1 MADTKTK
8 TKSTIKTLDKTRAG
22 IQKIKDNLIEV
33 KEKTDNIN
41 DSQYDS
47 AEEYATQNIKNKA
60 EIMAN
65 KILNGFD
72 KQGRKSFVN
81 TKNTIQNEIE
91 KYKVRQ
97 EEKQQIKN
105 NIAKTNEI
113 KGLQGNETLQ
123 TNKNKQENIIDIK
136 SKDKVVKVNS
146 NKRSLNKNR
155 KQANNLSKKAIKAA
169 EKVEKNAEIL
179 VKENIK
185 TSQKIMQATKELTR
199 KATQTTKKIVKATRR
214 TIQAIVESS
223 KFLINLIIA
232 GGWISVIVILVVV
245 VFGGTAA
252 FIKVGTKSST
262 GDNSQINY
270 EITSPIL
277 SVAKSQLGQKGG
289 QPYWSWYGFNDRV
302 AWCACFVSWCAN
314 QCGLIENGQIPRYSV
329 CDNGIAYFKEKDRWQ
344 DRETGYLPVQGD
356 VIFFNWLEKD
366 ENGNLYQDEKSDHT
380 GIVEY
385 YDTSTNKVYTIEGN
399 SGDECKERSYNA
411 DDIQIMGYGTMDAN
425 LDTPIKNINGSYE
438 VDSAKIEEELQRIKD
453 QDLQPIE

>member
-1 MADTKTK
+1 MADIKTK
-8 TKSTIKTLDKTRAG
+8 TKSTIKTIDKTRVG
-22 IQKIKDNLIEV
+22 TQKIKDNLIEV
-33 KEKTDNIN
+33 KEKANNIE
-41 DSQYDS
+41 DKQYDS
-47 AEEYATQNIKNKA
+47 AEEYATQNIKNKV

-65 KILNGFD
+65 KSLNDFD
-72 KQGRKSFVN
+72 KQGRKSFIN

-91 KYKVRQ
+91 KYKIRQ
-97 EEKQQIKN
+97 EDKQQLKN
-105 NIAKTNEI
+105 NIEKADEI

-123 TNKNKQENIIDIK
+123 TNKNQIANADIK
-136 SKDKVVKVNS
+136 SKDKVIKANSKSKV
-146 NKRSLNKNR
+146 LNKNM
-155 KQANNLSKKAIKAA
+155 KQTNSLSKKTIKTS
-169 EKVEKNAEIL
+169 EKVEKNAEML
-179 VKENIK
+179 AKENIK
-185 TSQKIMQATKELTR
+185 TSQKIMQATKEFTR
-199 KATQTTKKIVKATRR
+199 KVVQTTKNIVKVTKKS
-214 TIQAIVESS
+214 IKAIIESS
-223 KFLINLIIA
+223 KFLINLIMA

-245 VFGGTAA
+245 IFGGMSA
-252 FIKVGTKSST
+252 FIKVGTKSS
-262 GDNSQINY
+262 GEDDSQINY

-289 QPYWSWYGFNDRV
+289 QPYWSWYGFDERV

-329 CDNGIAYFKEKDRWQ
+329 CDNGIAYFKEKNRWQ
-344 DRETGYLPVQGD
+344 DRENGYIPAQGD

-366 ENGNLYQDEKSDHT
+366 ENENLFQDEKCDHT

>member
-1 MADTKTK
+1 MADIKTK

-105 NIAKTNEI
+105 NIAKSNEI
-113 KGLQGNETLQ
+113 KGLQNKETLQ
-123 TNKNKQENIIDIK
+123 TNKKENVANIK
-136 SKDKVVKVNS
+136 SKDKVIKVNS
-146 NKRSLNKNR
+146 NKRALNKNM
-155 KQANNLSKKAIKAA
+155 KQANNLSKKAIKTA

-185 TSQKIMQATKELTR
+185 TSQKIMQATKEFTR
-199 KATQTTKKIVKATRR
+199 KVAHNTKNIFKATKKSIKT
-214 TIQAIVESS
+214 IVESS

-245 VFGGTAA
+245 IFGGTAA

-262 GDNSQINY
+262 GDNSQVNY
-270 EITSPIL
+270 EITSPII

-329 CDNGIAYFKEKDRWQ
+329 CDNGIAYFKEKNRWQ
-344 DRETGYLPVQGD
+344 DRETGYKPSQGD

>member
-1 MADTKTK
+1 MADIKTK

-146 NKRSLNKNR
+146 NKRALNKNM
-155 KQANNLSKKAIKAA
+155 KQANNLSKKAVKTA

-185 TSQKIMQATKELTR
+185 TSQKIMQATKEFTR
-199 KATQTTKKIVKATRR
+199 KVAHNTKNIFKATKKSIKT
-214 TIQAIVESS
+214 IVESS

-262 GDNSQINY
+262 GDNSQVNY
-270 EITSPIL
+270 EITSPII

-329 CDNGIAYFKEKDRWQ
+329 CDNGIAYFKEKNRWQ

-385 YDTSTNKVYTIEGN
+385 YDSSTNKVYTIEGN
-399 SGDECKERSYNA
+399 SSDECKERSYNA

-438 VDSAKIEEELQRIKD
+438 VDSSKIEEELQKIKD
-453 QDLQPIE
+453 QDL

>member
-1 MADTKTK
+1 MADIKTK
-8 TKSTIKTLDKTRAG
+8 TKSTIKTIDKTRVG
-22 IQKIKDNLIEV
+22 TQKIKDNLIEV
-33 KEKTDNIN
+33 KEKANNIE
-41 DSQYDS
+41 DKQYDS
-47 AEEYATQNIKNKA
+47 AEEYATQNIKNKV

-65 KILNGFD
+65 KSLNDFD
-72 KQGRKSFVN
+72 KQGRKSFIN

-91 KYKVRQ
+91 KYKIRQ
-97 EEKQQIKN
+97 EDKQQLKN
-105 NIAKTNEI
+105 NIEKADEI

-123 TNKNKQENIIDIK
+123 TNKNQIANADIK
-136 SKDKVVKVNS
+136 SKDKVIKANSKSKV
-146 NKRSLNKNR
+146 LNKNM
-155 KQANNLSKKAIKAA
+155 KQTNSLSKKTIKTS
-169 EKVEKNAEIL
+169 EKVEKNAEML
-179 VKENIK
+179 AKENIK
-185 TSQKIMQATKELTR
+185 TSQKIMQATKEFTR
-199 KATQTTKKIVKATRR
+199 KVVQTTKNIVKVTKKS
-214 TIQAIVESS
+214 IKAIIESS
-223 KFLINLIIA
+223 KFLINLIMA

-245 VFGGTAA
+245 IFGGMSA
-252 FIKVGTKSST
+252 FIKVGTKSS
-262 GDNSQINY
+262 GEDDSQINY

-289 QPYWSWYGFNDRV
+289 QPYWSWYGFDERV

-329 CDNGIAYFKEKDRWQ
+329 CDNGIAYFKEKNRWQ

-366 ENGNLYQDEKSDHT
+366 ENGNLFQDEKSDHT

-411 DDIQIMGYGTMDAN
+411 DDIQI
-425 LDTPIKNINGSYE
+425 
-438 VDSAKIEEELQRIKD
+438 KD

>member
-1 MADTKTK
+1 
-8 TKSTIKTLDKTRAG
+8 
-22 IQKIKDNLIEV
+22 
-33 KEKTDNIN
+33 
-41 DSQYDS
+41 
-47 AEEYATQNIKNKA
+47 
-60 EIMAN
+60 MAN

-146 NKRSLNKNR
+146 NKRALNKNM
-155 KQANNLSKKAIKAA
+155 KQANNLSKKAIKTA

-185 TSQKIMQATKELTR
+185 TSQKIMQATKEFTR
-199 KATQTTKKIVKATRR
+199 KVAHNTKNIFKATKKSIKT
-214 TIQAIVESS
+214 IVESS

-245 VFGGTAA
+245 IFGGTAA

-262 GDNSQINY
+262 GDNSQVNY
-270 EITSPIL
+270 EITSPII

-329 CDNGIAYFKEKDRWQ
+329 CDNGIAYFKEKNRWQ

-380 GIVEY
+380 GIIEY
-385 YDTSTNKVYTIEGN
+385 YDSSTNKVYTIEGN

-411 DDIQIMGYGTMDAN
+411 DDIQIMGYGTMDVN

-438 VDSAKIEEELQRIKD
+438 VDSTKIEEELQKIKD

>member
-1 MADTKTK
+1 MADIKTK
-8 TKSTIKTLDKTRAG
+8 TKSTIKTIDKTRVG
-22 IQKIKDNLIEV
+22 TQKIKDNLIEV
-33 KEKTDNIN
+33 KEKANNIE
-41 DSQYDS
+41 DKQYDS
-47 AEEYATQNIKNKA
+47 AEEYATQNIKNKV

-65 KILNGFD
+65 KSLNDFD
-72 KQGRKSFVN
+72 KQGRKSFIN

-91 KYKVRQ
+91 KYKIRQ
-97 EEKQQIKN
+97 EDKQQLKN
-105 NIAKTNEI
+105 NIEKADEI

-123 TNKNKQENIIDIK
+123 TNKNQIANADIK
-136 SKDKVVKVNS
+136 SKDKVIKANSKSKV
-146 NKRSLNKNR
+146 LNKNM
-155 KQANNLSKKAIKAA
+155 KQTNSLSKKTIKTS
-169 EKVEKNAEIL
+169 EKVEKNAEML
-179 VKENIK
+179 AKENIK
-185 TSQKIMQATKELTR
+185 TSQKIMQATKEFTR
-199 KATQTTKKIVKATRR
+199 KVVQTTKNIVKVTKKS
-214 TIQAIVESS
+214 IKAIIESS
-223 KFLINLIIA
+223 KFLINLIMA

-245 VFGGTAA
+245 IFGGMSA
-252 FIKVGTKSST
+252 FIKVGTKSS
-262 GDNSQINY
+262 GEDDSQINY

-289 QPYWSWYGFNDRV
+289 QPYWSWYGFDERV

-329 CDNGIAYFKEKDRWQ
+329 CDNGIAYLKEKNRWQ

-366 ENGNLYQDEKSDHT
+366 ENGNLFQDEKSDHT

-411 DDIQIMGYGTMDAN
+411 DDIQI
-425 LDTPIKNINGSYE
+425 
-438 VDSAKIEEELQRIKD
+438 KD

>member
-1 MADTKTK
+1 MADIKTK

-146 NKRSLNKNR
+146 NKRALNKNM
-155 KQANNLSKKAIKAA
+155 KQANNLSKKAIKTA

-185 TSQKIMQATKELTR
+185 TSQKIMQATKEFTR
-199 KATQTTKKIVKATRR
+199 KVAHNTKNIFKATKKSIKT
-214 TIQAIVESS
+214 IVESS

-245 VFGGTAA
+245 IFGGTAA

-262 GDNSQINY
+262 GDNSQVNY
-270 EITSPIL
+270 EITSPII

-329 CDNGIAYFKEKDRWQ
+329 CDNGIAYFKEKNRWQ

-356 VIFFNWLEKD
+356 IIFFNWLEKD

-380 GIVEY
+380 GIIEY
-385 YDTSTNKVYTIEGN
+385 YDSSTNKVYTIEGN

-411 DDIQIMGYGTMDAN
+411 DDIQIMGYGTMDVN

-438 VDSAKIEEELQRIKD
+438 VDSTKIEEELQKIKD

>member
-1 MADTKTK
+1 MADIKTK

-105 NIAKTNEI
+105 NIAKSNEI
-113 KGLQGNETLQ
+113 KGLQNKETLQ
-123 TNKNKQENIIDIK
+123 TNKKENVANIK
-136 SKDKVVKVNS
+136 SKDKVIKVNS
-146 NKRSLNKNR
+146 NKRALNKNM
-155 KQANNLSKKAIKAA
+155 KQTSNLSKKAIKTS
-169 EKVEKNAEIL
+169 EKVEKNAEML
-179 VKENIK
+179 AKENIK
-185 TSQKIMQATKELTR
+185 ASQKIMQATKEFTR
-199 KATQTTKKIVKATRR
+199 KSVQTTRNIVRATKNSIKA
-214 TIQAIVESS
+214 IIESS

-245 VFGGTAA
+245 IFGGTTA
-252 FIKVGTKSST
+252 FIKVGTKKST
-262 GDNSQINY
+262 VDNSQVNY

-329 CDNGIAYFKEKDRWQ
+329 CDNGIAYFKEKNRWQ
-344 DRETGYLPVQGD
+344 DRETGYKPSQGD

-366 ENGNLYQDEKSDHT
+366 ENGNLFQDEKSDHT

-385 YDTSTNKVYTIEGN
+385 YDSSTNKVYTIEGN
-399 SGDECKERSYNA
+399 SGDECKERSYNV

-438 VDSAKIEEELQRIKD
+438 VDSAKIEEELQKIKD

>member
-1 MADTKTK
+1 MSDIKTK
-8 TKSTIKTLDKTRAG
+8 IKSTIKTIDKTRVG
-22 IQKIKDNLIEV
+22 TQKIKDNLIEV
-33 KEKTDNIN
+33 KGKTDILN
-41 DSQYDS
+41 DRQYDS
-47 AEEYATQNIKNKA
+47 AEDYSTQNIKDKA

-65 KILNGFD
+65 RSLNGFD
-72 KQGRKSFVN
+72 KQGRKSFVS

-105 NIAKTNEI
+105 NIAKSNEI
-113 KGLQGNETLQ
+113 KGLQDKEKLQ
-123 TNKNKQENIIDIK
+123 TSKNQFENIADIK
-136 SKDKVVKVNS
+136 SKDSVIKANS
-146 NKRSLNKNR
+146 NKRILSKNM
-155 KQANNLSKKAIKAA
+155 KQTNNLSKKAIKTS
-169 EKVEKNAEIL
+169 EKVEKNAEML
-179 VKENIK
+179 ARENIK
-185 TSQKIMQATKELTR
+185 TSHKIMQATKEFTR
-199 KATQTTKKIVKATRR
+199 KSVQTTRNIVRATKNSIKA
-214 TIQAIVESS
+214 IIESS

-245 VFGGTAA
+245 IFGGMSA

-329 CDNGIAYFKEKDRWQ
+329 CDNGIAYFKEKNRWQ
-344 DRETGYLPVQGD
+344 DRENGYLPAQGD

-366 ENGNLYQDEKSDHT
+366 ENGNLFQDEKSDHT

-411 DDIQIMGYGTMDAN
+411 DDIQI
-425 LDTPIKNINGSYE
+425 
-438 VDSAKIEEELQRIKD
+438 KD

>member
-1 MADTKTK
+1 MADIKTK
-8 TKSTIKTLDKTRAG
+8 TKSTIKTIDKTRVG
-22 IQKIKDNLIEV
+22 TQKIKDNLIEV

-146 NKRSLNKNR
+146 NKRALNKNM

-185 TSQKIMQATKELTR
+185 TSQKIMQATKEFTR
-199 KATQTTKKIVKATRR
+199 KVAHNTKNIFKATKKSIKT
-214 TIQAIVESS
+214 IVESS
-223 KFLINLIIA
+223 KFLINLIMA

-245 VFGGTAA
+245 IFGGMSA
-252 FIKVGTKSST
+252 FIKVGTKSS
-262 GDNSQINY
+262 GEDDSQINY

-289 QPYWSWYGFNDRV
+289 QPYWSWYGFDERV

-329 CDNGIAYFKEKDRWQ
+329 CDNGIAYFKEKNRWQ

-366 ENGNLYQDEKSDHT
+366 ENGNLFQDEKSDHT

-385 YDTSTNKVYTIEGN
+385 YDSSTNKVYTIEGN

>member
-1 MADTKTK
+1 MADIKTK

-146 NKRSLNKNR
+146 NKRALNKNM

-329 CDNGIAYFKEKDRWQ
+329 CDNGIAYFKEKNRWQ

-366 ENGNLYQDEKSDHT
+366 ENGNLFQDEKSDHT

>member
-1 MADTKTK
+1 MADIKTK

-33 KEKTDNIN
+33 KEKADNIN
-41 DSQYDS
+41 DKQYNS
-47 AEEYATQNIKNKA
+47 AEEYATQNIKDKS
-60 EIMAN
+60 EIIAN
-65 KILNGFD
+65 KSINDFD
-72 KQGRKSFVN
+72 KLGRKSFVSS
-81 TKNTIQNEIE
+81 KNTIQNEIE
-91 KYKVRQ
+91 KYKIKQ
-97 EEKQQIKN
+97 EERKQIKN
-105 NIAKTNEI
+105 NITKANEI
-113 KGLQGNETLQ
+113 KGLQNNEILQ
-123 TNKNKQENIIDIK
+123 TNKNQIKNIADIK

-146 NKRSLNKNR
+146 NKRTLSKNM
-155 KQANNLSKKAIKAA
+155 KQANNLSKKAIKTS

-179 VKENIK
+179 AKENVK
-185 TSQKIMQATKELTR
+185 TSQKIMQVTKEFTR
-199 KATQTTKKIVKATRR
+199 KAANTTKNIVKATKKS
-214 TIQAIVESS
+214 IKAIVESS

-252 FIKVGTKSST
+252 FIKVGTKSS
-262 GDNSQINY
+262 GADNSQINY
-270 EITSPIL
+270 EITSQIL

-289 QPYWSWYGFNDRV
+289 QPYWSWYGFDERV

-329 CDNGIAYFKEKDRWQ
+329 CDNGIAYFKEKNRWQ
-344 DRETGYLPVQGD
+344 DRETGYKPSQGD

-366 ENGNLYQDEKSDHT
+366 ENGNLIQDEKSDHT

-399 SGDECKERSYNA
+399 SSDECKERSYNA

-438 VDSAKIEEELQRIKD
+438 VDSAKIEEELQKIKD

>member
-1 MADTKTK
+1 MADIKTK
-8 TKSTIKTLDKTRAG
+8 TKSTIKTIDKTRVG
-22 IQKIKDNLIEV
+22 TQKIKDNLIEV
-33 KEKTDNIN
+33 KEKANNIE
-41 DSQYDS
+41 DKQYDS
-47 AEEYATQNIKNKA
+47 AEEYATQNIKNKV

-65 KILNGFD
+65 KSLNDFD
-72 KQGRKSFVN
+72 KQGRKSFIN

-91 KYKVRQ
+91 KYKIRQ
-97 EEKQQIKN
+97 EDKQQLKN
-105 NIAKTNEI
+105 NIEKADEI

-123 TNKNKQENIIDIK
+123 TNKNQIANADIK
-136 SKDKVVKVNS
+136 SKDKVIKANSKTKV
-146 NKRSLNKNR
+146 LNKNM
-155 KQANNLSKKAIKAA
+155 KQTNSLSKKTIKTS
-169 EKVEKNAEIL
+169 EKVEKNAEML
-179 VKENIK
+179 AKENIK
-185 TSQKIMQATKELTR
+185 TSQKIMQATKFTR
-199 KATQTTKKIVKATRR
+199 KVVQTTKNIVKVTKKS
-214 TIQAIVESS
+214 IKAIIESS
-223 KFLINLIIA
+223 KFLINLIMA

-245 VFGGTAA
+245 IFGGMSA
-252 FIKVGTKSST
+252 FIKVGTKSS
-262 GDNSQINY
+262 GEDDSQINY

-289 QPYWSWYGFNDRV
+289 QPYWSWYGFDERV

-329 CDNGIAYFKEKDRWQ
+329 CDNGIAYFKEKNRWQ

-366 ENGNLYQDEKSDHT
+366 ENGNLFQDEKSDHT

>member
-1 MADTKTK
+1 MADIKTK
-8 TKSTIKTLDKTRAG
+8 TKSTIKTIDKTRVG
-22 IQKIKDNLIEV
+22 TQKIKDNLIEV
-33 KEKTDNIN
+33 KEKANNIE
-41 DSQYDS
+41 DKQYDS
-47 AEEYATQNIKNKA
+47 AEEYATQNIKNKV

-65 KILNGFD
+65 KSLNDFD
-72 KQGRKSFVN
+72 KQGRKSFIN

-91 KYKVRQ
+91 KYKIRQ
-97 EEKQQIKN
+97 EDKQQLKN
-105 NIAKTNEI
+105 NIEKADEI

-123 TNKNKQENIIDIK
+123 TNKNQIANADIK
-136 SKDKVVKVNS
+136 SKDKVIKANSKSKV
-146 NKRSLNKNR
+146 LNKNM
-155 KQANNLSKKAIKAA
+155 KQTNSLSKKTIKTS
-169 EKVEKNAEIL
+169 EKVEKNAEML
-179 VKENIK
+179 AKENIK
-185 TSQKIMQATKELTR
+185 TSQKIMQATKEFTR
-199 KATQTTKKIVKATRR
+199 KVVQTTKNIVKVTKKS
-214 TIQAIVESS
+214 IKAIIESS
-223 KFLINLIIA
+223 KFLINLIMA

-245 VFGGTAA
+245 IFGGMSA
-252 FIKVGTKSST
+252 FIKVGTKSS
-262 GDNSQINY
+262 GEDDSQINY

-289 QPYWSWYGFNDRV
+289 QPYWSWYGFDERV

-329 CDNGIAYFKEKDRWQ
+329 CDNGIAYFKEKNRWQ

-366 ENGNLYQDEKSDHT
+366 ENGNLFQDEKSDHT

>member
-1 MADTKTK
+1 MADIKTK
-8 TKSTIKTLDKTRAG
+8 TKSTIKTLDKTRVG
-22 IQKIKDNLIEV
+22 TQKIKDNLIEV
-33 KEKTDNIN
+33 KEKADNIN
-41 DSQYDS
+41 DKQYNS
-47 AEEYATQNIKNKA
+47 AEEYETQNIKDKS
-60 EIMAN
+60 EIIAN
-65 KILNGFD
+65 KSINDFD
-72 KQGRKSFVN
+72 KLGRKSFVSS
-81 TKNTIQNEIE
+81 KNTIQNEIE
-91 KYKVRQ
+91 KYKIKQ
-97 EEKQQIKN
+97 EERKQIKN
-105 NIAKTNEI
+105 NITKANEI
-113 KGLQGNETLQ
+113 KGLQNNEILQ
-123 TNKNKQENIIDIK
+123 TNKNQIKNIADIK

-146 NKRSLNKNR
+146 NKRTLSKNM
-155 KQANNLSKKAIKAA
+155 KQANNLSKKAIKTS

-179 VKENIK
+179 AKENVK
-185 TSQKIMQATKELTR
+185 TSQKIMQVTKEFTR
-199 KATQTTKKIVKATRR
+199 KAANTTKNIVKATKKS
-214 TIQAIVESS
+214 IKAIVESS

-252 FIKVGTKSST
+252 FIKVGTKSS
-262 GDNSQINY
+262 GADNSQINY

-329 CDNGIAYFKEKDRWQ
+329 CDNGIAYFKEKNRWQ
-344 DRETGYLPVQGD
+344 DRENGYIPAQGD

-366 ENGNLYQDEKSDHT
+366 ENENLFQDEKCDHT

-385 YDTSTNKVYTIEGN
+385 YDSSTNKVYTIEGN
-399 SGDECKERSYNA
+399 SHDECKERSYNA
-411 DDIQIMGYGTMDAN
+411 DDVQIMGYGTMDAN

-438 VDSAKIEEELQRIKD
+438 IDKARIEEELQRIKD

>member
-1 MADTKTK
+1 MADIKTK
-8 TKSTIKTLDKTRAG
+8 MKTTIKTLDKTRVST
-22 IQKIKDNLIEV
+22 QKIKDNLIEV
-33 KEKTDNIN
+33 KEKADDIN
-41 DSQYDS
+41 NRQYDS
-47 AEEYATQNIKNKA
+47 AEQYATQNIKDKTEVMVNKS
-60 EIMAN
+60 
-65 KILNGFD
+65 LNDFD
-72 KQGRKSFVN
+72 KQGKKSFVS

-91 KYKVRQ
+91 KYKIKQ

-105 NIAKTNEI
+105 NLAKSNEI
-113 KGLQGNETLQ
+113 KGLQNAEKLQ
-123 TNKNKQENIIDIK
+123 TNKNKIENIADIK
-136 SKDKVVKVNS
+136 SKDKVVRVNS
-146 NKRSLNKNR
+146 KLRTLSKNAR
-155 KQANNLSKKAIKAA
+155 QTSNLSKKAIKTS
-169 EKVEKNAEIL
+169 EKVERNVELLA
-179 VKENIK
+179 KENIRA
-185 TSQKIMQATKELTR
+185 SQRIMQATKKFTKKAVQNTKTIF
-199 KATQTTKKIVKATRR
+199 KATKKTMK
-214 TIQAIVESS
+214 AIVESS

-245 VFGGTAA
+245 IFGGMSA

-262 GDNSQINY
+262 GDNSPINY

-329 CDNGIAYFKEKDRWQ
+329 CDNGIAYFKEKNRWQ
-344 DRETGYLPVQGD
+344 DRETGYKPSQGD

-385 YDTSTNKVYTIEGN
+385 YDISTNKVYTIEGN

>member
-1 MADTKTK
+1 MADIKTK

-146 NKRSLNKNR
+146 NKRALNKNM
-155 KQANNLSKKAIKAA
+155 KQANNLSKKAIKTA

-185 TSQKIMQATKELTR
+185 TSQKIMQATKEFTR
-199 KATQTTKKIVKATRR
+199 KVAHNTKNIFKATKKSIKT
-214 TIQAIVESS
+214 IVESS

-245 VFGGTAA
+245 IFGGTAA

-262 GDNSQINY
+262 GDNSQVNY
-270 EITSPIL
+270 EITSPII

-329 CDNGIAYFKEKDRWQ
+329 CDNGIAYFKEKNRWQ

-356 VIFFNWLEKD
+356 IIFFNWLEKD

-380 GIVEY
+380 G
-385 YDTSTNKVYTIEGN
+385 YDSSTNKVYTIEGN

-438 VDSAKIEEELQRIKD
+438 VDQAKIEEELQRIKD